1 MNAPNL
7 THEENKNDK
16 LEKLAVHQKY
26 TTPAVDIYEQDGGLT
41 LVADMPG
48 VAVEKLKI
56 DVDHELLTLEG
67 ETAIVAEGDQLFSE
81 FAPAGYYRQFR
92 LPEHLDLEKID
103 ARLRDGVLTLKLPK
117 ASAAIPRR
125 IEVKALH

>member
-1 MNAPNL
+1 MKEHNL
-7 THEENKNDK
+7 THSENKDDK
-16 LEKLAVHQKY
+16 LALHQKY
-26 TTPAVDIYEQDGGLT
+26 STPAVDIYEQDGGLT

-48 VAVEKLKI
+48 VALDKLKI

-67 ETAIVAEGDQLFSE
+67 ETAIVAAGEQLFSE

-103 ARLRDGVLTLKLPK
+103 ARLSDGVLTLKLPR

-125 IEVKALH
+125 IEVKTLH